1 MTTQPSADNPG
12 YFETI
17 QQCFTELTRRAIFL
31 SGRDLQLLE
40 TWREQGATATAV
52 CKGLR
57 EAVEAM
63 PDDDPPRDVHACRH
77 YVEPYVERA
86 RERQVGGR
94 GGEEADAAAPDV
106 DTSGSGRAADEADD
120 APTETASA
128 NPLLEQ
134 ALSKI
139 EQAGRAAD
147 DDAVKQVY
155 RRAWREIRDLC
166 DDPAAGLERLAAVEE
181 GLVEGYYRTLDRDEQ
196 EAIAEAIESKAGDL
210 LERMSPDARREHMQ
224 ARRRRILMEQFD
236 LISLLE

>member
-63 PDDDPPRDVHACRH
+63 PDDDPPRDVYACRH
-77 YVEPYVERA
+77 YIEPYVERA

-94 GGEEADAAAPDV
+94 GG
-106 DTSGSGRAADEADD
+106 DEADTPD
-120 APTETASA
+120 ASSAERAAEASDDDEPSDA
-128 NPLLEQ
+128 DPDNPLLDQ
-134 ALSKI
+134 ALDKI

-147 DDAVKQVY
+147 DDTIKQVY

-166 DDPAAGLERLAAVEE
+166 DDPDAGLERLAAVEE

-224 ARRRRILMEQFD
+224 ARRRRILMEEFD

>member
-40 TWREQGATATAV
+40 TWREQGATTTAV

-63 PDDDPPRDVHACRH
+63 PDDDPPRDVYACRH
-77 YVEPYVERA
+77 YIEPYVERA

-94 GGEEADAAAPDV
+94 GSGETDTATSDD
-106 DTSGSGRAADEADD
+106 DTSRGDRASDDESS
-120 APTETASA
+120 SA
-128 NPLLEQ
+128 TPDNPLLEQ

-139 EQAGRAAD
+139 EEAGRAAD

-166 DDPAAGLERLAAVEE
+166 DDPDAGLERLAAVEE